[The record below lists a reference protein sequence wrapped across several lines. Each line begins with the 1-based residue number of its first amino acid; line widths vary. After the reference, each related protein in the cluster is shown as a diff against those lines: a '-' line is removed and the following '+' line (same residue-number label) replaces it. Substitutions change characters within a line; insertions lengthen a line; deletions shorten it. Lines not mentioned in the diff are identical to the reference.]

1 MKREIDLVPY
11 DKCVLTYIAE
21 LGERTADAW
30 IYIDKGCIE
39 QMYER
44 CDKITGIKGFMV
56 TLHYNGSDEYPPAEV
71 TVQCH
76 KPWNQILLIK
86 ADDIAFKGRSD
97 DPKEIFFLKLEKDPY
112 LK

>member
-1 MKREIDLVPY
+1 MKREIDLVRY
-11 DKCVLTYIAE
+11 DKCILDYLAK
-21 LGERTADAW
+21 LKERTASAL
-30 IYIDKGCIE
+30 IFIDENCLE
-39 QMYER
+39 QMYKR
-44 CDKITGIKGFMV
+44 CDSISGIKGFMV
-56 TLHYNGSDEYPPAEV
+56 TCHYNGSDEYPPAEV